1 MEEFE
6 KVKER
11 LASIEKVIAGGPFH
25 DDWASLSDFTVPA
38 WYQKAKFGIF
48 IHWGAYAVP
57 AFGNEW
63 YPRNMYQQGTPE
75 FEHHRKVY
83 GPQDQFGY
91 RDIIPLFKAE
101 KFDAA
106 AWADL
111 FQQAGARF
119 VVPVAE
125 HHDGFAMYR
134 TDFSHWN
141 AAEMGPKKDILGLLK
156 EEVEKRG
163 MVLGASSHRME
174 HYWFLSGGLQFDSD
188 IHPNPPYGDLY
199 WPTRPDPF
207 QNGDMQ
213 QTRGMQVE
221 EAFMQDWLVRC
232 CELVDRYRPQ
242 LLYFDWWI
250 QVEPMKP
257 YLKKLAAYY
266 YNRAQEWGRPA
277 VINYKFDAFGYH
289 TAVPDIERGQLA
301 AISPDYWQ
309 CDTSVA
315 KNSWCYTE
323 GNEYKTPRDILCD
336 LCDVCSKNGSLLLNI
351 GPKADGTI
359 PEEDAHILQHIG
371 RWLRENGE
379 GIYDTTHW
387 KVYGEGPT
395 EVKEGHFTDT
405 LRGEFT
411 PQDIR
416 FTSKNGAVYAFV
428 LRWPED
434 GVVRIHALHSGG
446 MEAKF
451 RGFVRN
457 VTLLATGET
466 LKFEDGEDALII
478 YGPQGEKED
487 PVGLKIEVE

>member
-156 EEVEKRG
+156 EEVEKTRY
-163 MVLGASSHRME
+163 GA
-174 HYWFLSGGLQFDSD
+174 GGFQ
-188 IHPNPPYGDLY
+188 PPHG
-199 WPTRPDPF
+199 
-207 QNGDMQ
+207 
-213 QTRGMQVE
+213 
-221 EAFMQDWLVRC
+221 
-232 CELVDRYRPQ
+232 
-242 LLYFDWWI
+242 
-250 QVEPMKP
+250 
-257 YLKKLAAYY
+257 
-266 YNRAQEWGRPA
+266 
-277 VINYKFDAFGYH
+277 
-289 TAVPDIERGQLA
+289 
-301 AISPDYWQ
+301 
-309 CDTSVA
+309 
-315 KNSWCYTE
+315 
-323 GNEYKTPRDILCD
+323 
-336 LCDVCSKNGSLLLNI
+336 
-351 GPKADGTI
+351 
-359 PEEDAHILQHIG
+359 
-371 RWLRENGE
+371 
-379 GIYDTTHW
+379 
-387 KVYGEGPT
+387 
-395 EVKEGHFTDT
+395 
-405 LRGEFT
+405 
-411 PQDIR
+411 
-416 FTSKNGAVYAFV
+416 
-428 LRWPED
+428 
-434 GVVRIHALHSGG
+434 
-446 MEAKF
+446 
-451 RGFVRN
+451 
-457 VTLLATGET
+457 TLLV
-466 LKFEDGEDALII
+466 
-478 YGPQGEKED
+478 PQRR
-487 PVGLKIEVE
+487 VAV